1 MIGAVLVKDF
11 CCSDL
16 DSLVDICDND
26 FAGCVDAADTSSDIS
41 EELELD
47 CCKGAGFSAGFVL
60 MTSLSAVSELCPISS
75 FP

>member
-1 MIGAVLVKDF
+1 MIGAVLVEDF

-16 DSLVDICDND
+16 DSPADIGDSE

-47 CCKGAGFSAGFVL
+47 CCKGAGFSSGFVL
-60 MTSLSAVSELCPISS
+60 VTSLSAV
-75 FP
+75 